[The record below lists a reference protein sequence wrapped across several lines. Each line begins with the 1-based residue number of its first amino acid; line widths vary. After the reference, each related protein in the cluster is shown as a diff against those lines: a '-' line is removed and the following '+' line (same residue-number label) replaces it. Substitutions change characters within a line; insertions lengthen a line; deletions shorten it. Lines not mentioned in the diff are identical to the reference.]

1 MARPKFEV
9 PTPAEFRA
17 LLFLHKHG
25 PATVREYL
33 TEGGLHDEGRAYT
46 SVMSLMNVLHDK
58 GYASRKEE
66 GRAFRYTAT
75 MSLADLRSRALNF
88 ILEHAFGGSVDEM
101 KAAVSKMEA
110 PSKRKK

>member
-1 MARPKFEV
+1 MSRKHDV

-33 TEGGLHDEGRAYT
+33 TESGLHEAGRVYT
-46 SVMSLMNVLHDK
+46 SVMSLMNLLHEK
-58 GYASRKEE
+58 GYASRKEA
-66 GRAFRYTAT
+66 GRAFRYTAAVP
-75 MSLADLRSRALNF
+75 LAELRSRALGHV
-88 ILEHAFGGSVDEM
+88 LEHAFGGSLDDL

-110 PSKRKK
+110 PSRRKK

>member
-1 MARPKFEV
+1 MSRPKTEM

-33 TEGGLHDEGRAYT
+33 QEDGLHSEGRAYT
-46 SVMSLMNVLHDK
+46 SVMSLMTVLHEK

-66 GRAFRYTAT
+66 GRAFAIR
-75 MSLADLRSRALNF
+75 R
-88 ILEHAFGGSVDEM
+88 
-101 KAAVSKMEA
+101 
-110 PSKRKK
+110 